1 VELLYRLW
9 IKALLRPSFRPHSF
23 LPFQFGAGIA
33 VVELVIW
40 TVQRAIDNS
49 LGRAFTHLISLDFIN
64 AFNTADRQGV
74 CLGNAPLRSH
84 PLPRGQTGIGDTF
97 RARSSW
103 QAERGDP
110 YPVGNMLELWQCSQH
125 RMMDRAAAHL
135 CGALNSPESYKIA
148 AGAGPERCI
157 PHCNRNTSPRNR
169 MSPWVSP
176 RSPQFSLGIR
186 QHLDNLELTLGP

>member
-74 CLGNAPLRSH
+74 CLGNAASLPSSTARANRHRGHFPSSFKLAGRKGGPLSC
-84 PLPRGQTGIGDTF
+84 GQ
-97 RARSSW
+97 
-103 QAERGDP
+103 
-110 YPVGNMLELWQCSQH
+110 H
-125 RMMDRAAAHL
+125 
-135 CGALNSPESYKIA
+135 
-148 AGAGPERCI
+148 AGAVAMFTAPHDGPCGGASMR
-157 PHCNRNTSPRNR
+157 RT
-169 MSPWVSP
+169 
-176 RSPQFSLGIR
+176 
-186 QHLDNLELTLGP
+186 